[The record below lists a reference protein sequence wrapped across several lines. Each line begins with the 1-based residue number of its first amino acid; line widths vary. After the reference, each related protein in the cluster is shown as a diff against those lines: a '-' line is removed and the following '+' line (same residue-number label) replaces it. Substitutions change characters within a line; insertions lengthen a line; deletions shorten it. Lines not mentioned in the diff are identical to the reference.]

1 MLTLTPEEVAQITDK
16 VRRRAQ
22 CDVLR
27 QLGIPFKIRP
37 DGSPVVLRAAMEASL
52 GYAPTEKRQAS
63 PSLRVPA
70 SIKLLVRQKG
80 KMDQAG
86 R

>member
-1 MLTLTPEEVAQITDK
+1 MFLTPDEIAALTNR

-37 DGSPVVLRAAMEASL
+37 DGSPVVLRAAMEAAL
-52 GYAPTEKRQAS
+52 GYATKEKRQTS
-63 PSLRVPA
+63 PALRVPA
-70 SIKLLVRQKG
+70 SLKLLVREKG
-80 KMDQAG
+80 KMDQA
-86 R
+86 RR